1 MILYVLKTKEMDD
14 DVMEYM
20 EISVPEKRREDA
32 FKLLDLF
39 TEASGFEGKLWGKSI
54 IGFGSYHYTYASGH
68 EGDAALA
75 GFSPRKSKISI
86 YLGCT
91 GTDKDKLLSKL
102 GKHTSGK
109 GCVYINRLCDVD
121 TDILKELIR
130 LSIYE
135 LQTKYPANG

>member
-1 MILYVLKTKEMDD
+1 MYELKTKETDA
-14 DVMEYM
+14 DVLEYI
-20 EISVPEKRREDA
+20 ETSVTDNRREDA

-39 TEASGFEGKLWGKSI
+39 TEASGFAAKMWGKSI
-54 IGFGSYHYTYASGH
+54 IGFGSYHYKYASGH

-75 GFSPRKSKISI
+75 GFSPRKPKISI

-91 GTDKDKLLSKL
+91 GTEKDRLLSNL

-109 GCVYINRLCDVD
+109 GCVYINRLSDAD
-121 TDILKELIR
+121 ADILKELIR
-130 LSIYE
+130 LSIHE

>member
-1 MILYVLKTKEMDD
+1 MYELKTKETDA
-14 DVMEYM
+14 DVLEYI
-20 EISVPEKRREDA
+20 ETSVPENRREDA

-39 TEASGFEGKLWGKSI
+39 TEASGFAAKMWGKNI
-54 IGFGSYHYTYASGH
+54 IGFGSYHYKYASGH

-91 GTDKDKLLSKL
+91 GTEKDRLLSNL

-109 GCVYINRLCDVD
+109 GCVYINRLSDAD
-121 TDILKELIR
+121 ADILKELIR
-130 LSIYE
+130 LSIHE

>member
-1 MILYVLKTKEMDD
+1 MYELKTKETDA
-14 DVMEYM
+14 DVLEYI
-20 EISVPEKRREDA
+20 ETSVTDNRREDA

-39 TEASGFEGKLWGKSI
+39 TEASGFAAKMWGKSI
-54 IGFGSYHYTYASGH
+54 IGFGSYHYKYASGH

-91 GTDKDKLLSKL
+91 GTEKDRLLSNL

-109 GCVYINRLCDVD
+109 GCVYINRLSDAD
-121 TDILKELIR
+121 ADILKELIR
-130 LSIYE
+130 LSIHE

>member
-1 MILYVLKTKEMDD
+1 MYELKTKETDA
-14 DVMEYM
+14 DVLEYI
-20 EISVPEKRREDA
+20 ETSVPENRREDA

-39 TEASGFEGKLWGKSI
+39 IEASGFAAKMWGKSI
-54 IGFGSYHYTYASGH
+54 IGFGSYHYKYASGH

-91 GTDKDKLLSKL
+91 GTEKDRLLSNL

-109 GCVYINRLCDVD
+109 GCVYINRLSDADAD
-121 TDILKELIR
+121 TLKELIR
-130 LSIYE
+130 LSIHE

>member
-1 MILYVLKTKEMDD
+1 MYELKTKETDA
-14 DVMEYM
+14 DVLEYI
-20 EISVPEKRREDA
+20 ETSVPENRREDA

-39 TEASGFEGKLWGKSI
+39 TEASGFAAKMWGKSI
-54 IGFGSYHYTYASGH
+54 IGFGSYHYKYASGH

-91 GTDKDKLLSKL
+91 GTEKDRLLSNL

-109 GCVYINRLCDVD
+109 GCVYINRLSDAD
-121 TDILKELIR
+121 ADILKELIR
-130 LSIYE
+130 LSIHE

>member
-1 MILYVLKTKEMDD
+1 MYELKTKETDA
-14 DVMEYM
+14 DVLEYI
-20 EISVPEKRREDA
+20 ETSVPENRREDA

-39 TEASGFEGKLWGKSI
+39 TEASGFAAKMWGKSI
-54 IGFGSYHYTYASGH
+54 IGFGSYHYKYASGH

-91 GTDKDKLLSKL
+91 GTEKDRLLSNL

-109 GCVYINRLCDVD
+109 GCVYINQLSDAD
-121 TDILKELIR
+121 ADILRELIR
-130 LSIYE
+130 LSIHE

>member
-1 MILYVLKTKEMDD
+1 MYELKTKETDA
-14 DVMEYM
+14 DVLEYI
-20 EISVPEKRREDA
+20 ETSVPENRREDA

-39 TEASGFEGKLWGKSI
+39 TEASGFAAKMWGKSI
-54 IGFGSYHYTYASGH
+54 IGFGSYHYKYASGH

-91 GTDKDKLLSKL
+91 GTEKDRLLSNL

-109 GCVYINRLCDVD
+109 GCVYINRLSDAD
-121 TDILKELIR
+121 ADILRELIR
-130 LSIYE
+130 LSIHE